1 MSTVL
6 SHFHV
11 HPSSPPGD
19 ILMMAISF
27 LEKDNEQ
34 CSKINILSP
43 SCTESECGRQDS
55 HPGLIPN
62 VALFPSTPCS
72 FWMACQVL
80 CKFLLF
86 LCHFSEVHFSLLQ
99 LHKRP
104 ITPTS
109 DLLPLIGFPT
119 AVAPFQRLHDLLL
132 STQSTAPRRHWQ
144 PGSRSFQWLILLP
157 SQSKQLISNLS
168 VIHHSSA
175 LNSPITFPS
184 STSEAR

>member
-1 MSTVL
+1 MLKDQYSFPKLHWEWVREAGFTPRSDSKCSSFPQHSMFLLNGMSG
-6 SHFHV
+6 F
-11 HPSSPPGD
+11 
-19 ILMMAISF
+19 
-27 LEKDNEQ
+27 
-34 CSKINILSP
+34 
-43 SCTESECGRQDS
+43 
-55 HPGLIPN
+55 
-62 VALFPSTPCS
+62 
-72 FWMACQVL
+72 